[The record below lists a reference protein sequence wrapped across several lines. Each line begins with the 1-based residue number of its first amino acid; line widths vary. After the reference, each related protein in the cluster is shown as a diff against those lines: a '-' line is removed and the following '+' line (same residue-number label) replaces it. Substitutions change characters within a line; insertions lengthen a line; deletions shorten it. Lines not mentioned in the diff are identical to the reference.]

1 MTAVEGGD
9 FEDGIRLMNR
19 ILAVRGQVV
28 PVSSTPL
35 TLHASLLDG
44 SVVDGQS
51 KIMRSVGIERV
62 WISPGDVE
70 ASEDALTAIA
80 EADLIV
86 IGPGSLYT
94 SLLPSLLVPALR
106 DAILQ
111 ATAPRLY
118 VCNVATQA
126 GETTGFDL
134 AAHVDALAT
143 HTSPELIDLV
153 LANNRLLPR
162 TDSSATAVSGN
173 ASRTDPPLP
182 RPTAVG
188 LRWPPVVVPAPR
200 LILDDVVDQANPT
213 TTIRSASPRRS

>member
-9 FEDGIRLMNR
+9 FADGIRLMNR

-35 TLHASLLDG
+35 TLHATLLDS

-94 SLLPSLLVPALR
+94 SVLPSLLISSVR
-106 DAILQ
+106 DAILTAN
-111 ATAPRLY
+111 ATRL
-118 VCNVATQA
+118 
-126 GETTGFDL
+126 
-134 AAHVDALAT
+134 
-143 HTSPELIDLV
+143 
-153 LANNRLLPR
+153 
-162 TDSSATAVSGN
+162 
-173 ASRTDPPLP
+173 
-182 RPTAVG
+182 
-188 LRWPPVVVPAPR
+188 
-200 LILDDVVDQANPT
+200 
-213 TTIRSASPRRS
+213 